1 MSALPNRGFPAF
13 LLALLFATNSFTQQQ
28 TPNQARPDDDV
39 VRITSNLVQV
49 DAVIT
54 DDKGHRVTDLKPSEV
69 QIFEDNRSQKITHFS
84 YIIGEGE
91 RLVSP
96 VKPSE
101 NVNRAV
107 TPPPNRLRP
116 EDVRRTIVVVVDDLG
131 LSFQSISLVR
141 RALRKFVSEQLQQ
154 GDLVAIVRTSGGVGA
169 LQQFTSDP
177 RQLLTA
183 IDNVKY
189 YAGGRAGVSPFAS
202 IKAPTPGKFGPDLDA
217 KTAEQDE
224 FRDDMFAVGTL
235 GTVGYVMRGLADLP
249 GRKSIVLVSEG
260 FKIERREFPN
270 RATELERLG
279 RNDRAFFRL
288 LQIIDQASRA
298 SVVVHTLNPAGV
310 QALSSITAEDALA
323 DRAGDG
329 LQAVDRINQSL
340 GDRRDNARDL
350 QSGLDYLAE
359 QTGGLS
365 IRNNND
371 IGAGLRKIL
380 DDQNGFYLIGYRP
393 DALTFDPKTGR
404 RTFHHLTLKV
414 TRPGKFNVRM
424 RDGFFGA
431 TNTAST
437 PSEAITREQLV
448 RALTSPFG
456 SAGVPIRLTSLFAND
471 ATAGSYMRSLLHVDG
486 SALTFTEEPEGWRQ
500 AQFEV
505 VAVTFGDN
513 GNVVDEISR
522 VDRLRVRDE
531 AYQRVLKSGFVY
543 LMTLPIKKPG
553 GYQLRIALRDQA
565 SAKVGSASQF
575 VQVPDV
581 KKGHLALSG
590 IMLGAR
596 QPGGAS
602 SAPGNSDEPARAA
615 AIRQFHS
622 GETLRYNFVIYNA
635 RSDKA
640 SNQTHLQTQVRLF
653 RAGQE
658 VFTGRLQLFAL
669 NNPPDIARLS
679 AESSIQLGA
688 DMPPGEYVLQVIA
701 IDALADEK
709 YRTAT
714 QWIDFE
720 IVK

>member
-1 MSALPNRGFPAF
+1 MQP
-13 LLALLFATNSFTQQQ
+13 
-28 TPNQARPDDDV
+28 
-39 VRITSNLVQV
+39 
-49 DAVIT
+49 
-54 DDKGHRVTDLKPSEV
+54 
-69 QIFEDNRSQKITHFS
+69 
-84 YIIGEGE
+84 
-91 RLVSP
+91 
-96 VKPSE
+96 
-101 NVNRAV
+101 
-107 TPPPNRLRP
+107 
-116 EDVRRTIVVVVDDLG
+116 
-131 LSFQSISLVR
+131 
-141 RALRKFVSEQLQQ
+141 
-154 GDLVAIVRTSGGVGA
+154 GDLVAIVRTSGGMGA

-189 YAGGRAGVSPFAS
+189 YAGGRSGPSPFAA
-202 IKAPTPGKFGPDLDA
+202 IKAPTPGKFGPDIDA
-217 KTAEQDE
+217 KNNELEE
-224 FRDDMFAVGTL
+224 FRDDVFAVGTL
-235 GTVGYVMRGLADLP
+235 GTINYVMRGLAELP

-270 RATELERLG
+270 RATQLERLG

-288 LQIIDQASRA
+288 LQLIDQASRA

-310 QALSSITAEDALA
+310 QALASITAEDALT

-329 LQAVDRINQSL
+329 SQAVDRINQSL
-340 GDRRDNARDL
+340 GERRDNARDL

-365 IRNNND
+365 FRNNND
-371 IGAGLRKIL
+371 IGGGLKKIL

-393 DALTFDPKTGR
+393 DALTFDPRTGR

-431 TNTAST
+431 TNIAST
-437 PSEAITREQLV
+437 PSEATTREQLV

-486 SALTFTEEPEGWRQ
+486 SALTFTEEPDGWRQ

-513 GNVVDEISR
+513 GNVVDEVSR

-531 AYQRVLKSGFVY
+531 SYRRVLKSGFVY

-553 GYQLRIALRDQA
+553 GYQLRVALRDQA

-581 KKGHLALSG
+581 KKNRLALSG
-590 IMLGAR
+590 IMLGT
-596 QPGGAS
+596 GSG
-602 SAPGNSDEPARAA
+602 APGSANSDEPARAA

-635 RSDKA
+635 RIDKA
-640 SNQTHLQTQVRLF
+640 ANQGQLQTQVRLF
-653 RAGQE
+653 RSGQA
-658 VFTGRLQLFAL
+658 VFTGRLQPFAL
-669 NNPPDIARLS
+669 NNPPDVARLS

-688 DMPPGEYVLQVIA
+688 DMPPGDYVLQVIA

-709 YRTAT
+709 YKSAT